1 MPARLNR
8 RRYREIVATLK
19 EVISDPKA
27 TRMQRLRAT
36 ETLLGVYDRHDRHE
50 ERKAAQRRTEA
61 AETRRRDEVPE
72 EAQEPTGESVDA
84 FLARIRAER
93 TPEEIR
99 TRD

>member
-36 ETLLGVYDRHDRHE
+36 ETLLGVYDRHDRQE
-50 ERKAAQRRTEA
+50 ERKAVQRRATA
-61 AETRRRDEVPE
+61 PQET
-72 EAQEPTGESVDA
+72 PTPAD
-84 FLARIRAER
+84 
-93 TPEEIR
+93 TPEETQETAEKAAAR
-99 TRD
+99 FLESMKQKELTNE